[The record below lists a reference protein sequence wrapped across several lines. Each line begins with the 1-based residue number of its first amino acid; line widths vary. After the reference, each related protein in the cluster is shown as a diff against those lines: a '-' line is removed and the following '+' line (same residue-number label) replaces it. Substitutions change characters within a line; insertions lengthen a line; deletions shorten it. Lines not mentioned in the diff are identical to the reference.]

1 MLGHLD
7 IDQLRRVGALVLAA
21 LASAVVIGWAML
33 LLARLLPLAAAAVA
47 GMWLAYRAGKRQ
59 AVRPAT
65 PVVGVDSAPG
75 VAGVT
80 QLRQQDGDG
89 DVPPVARAAGVT
101 ITEPCPARTRA
112 AVGQLLADPRSGV
125 RPLWGD
131 RT

>member
-1 MLGHLD
+1 VLGHLD

-47 GMWLAYRAGKRQ
+47 GMWLAYQAGKRQ

-65 PVVGVDSAPG
+65 PAVGVGSAPG
-75 VAGVT
+75 VAAVA
-80 QLRQQDGDG
+80 QLQQQG
-89 DVPPVARAAGVT
+89 DVPPVARSAGVT
-101 ITEPCPARTRA
+101 ITEPCPARA
-112 AVGQLLADPRSGV
+112 GAMVGQLLADPRSGV